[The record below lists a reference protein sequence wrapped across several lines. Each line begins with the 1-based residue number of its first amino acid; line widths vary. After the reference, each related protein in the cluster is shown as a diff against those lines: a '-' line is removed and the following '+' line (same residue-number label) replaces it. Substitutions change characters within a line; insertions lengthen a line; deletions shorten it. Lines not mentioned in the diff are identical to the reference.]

1 LLPLDPF
8 DKRHIQRFGGGFGNP
23 PRATVIY
30 WDERYWLVAE
40 DVKELLTRFEEHLA
54 RSALAPTTIVNYVA
68 DLRAFARWHADV
80 RGTASSLLELM
91 PDDIR
96 EYRRHMQTSE
106 GWSPATINRRLQ
118 AVRKFYSF
126 AMETG
131 RTESNPASRVQLI
144 PKPVPDPPRAL
155 DSQEVTSLL
164 AAVQGGR
171 PSLVKR
177 DYAIVQLLLQT
188 GIKLGEL
195 TRLCLADVQLRANG
209 AGSLLVGGGNP
220 RGGDDSKYRR
230 VPLNPM
236 ACSALRDYLR
246 VRPPSA
252 STENLFLSQEGSCI
266 SKRTVQRLI
275 RVYTQAAGLED
286 VSAHVL
292 RHTFAVST
300 LANTGDISLV
310 SRLLG
315 HRCMETTAKYLT
327 NI

>member
-1 LLPLDPF
+1 M
-8 DKRHIQRFGGGFGNP
+8 
-23 PRATVIY
+23 
-30 WDERYWLVAE
+30 AE
-40 DVKELLTRFEEHLA
+40 NVEELFTRFEEHLA
-54 RSALAPTTIVNYVA
+54 RSALAPTTIVNYLA
-68 DLRAFARWHADV
+68 DLRTFARWHADV
-80 RGTASSLLELM
+80 RGAASSLLELT

-131 RTESNPASRVQLI
+131 RTESNPASGVQLI
-144 PKPVPDPPRAL
+144 PKPAPDPPRAL
-155 DSQEVTSLL
+155 DPQEVTSLL

-195 TRLCLADVQLRANG
+195 TRLRLSDVQLRANG
-209 AGSLLVGGGNP
+209 VGSLLVGE
-220 RGGDDSKYRR
+220 GDDSKCRR
-230 VPLNPM
+230 IPLNPM
-236 ACSALRDYLR
+236 ACAALRDYLR

-275 RVYTQAAGLED
+275 RVYTQAADLEG
-286 VSAHVL
+286 VSAHTL

-315 HRCMETTAKYLT
+315 HRCLETTAKYLAT
-327 NI
+327 CDQ